1 MIEIVDKLKRGG
13 ASAEPILE
21 EVYSDATDKASAA
34 LGKLE
39 AQAERMKRPV
49 RRAFELLDKDKD
61 KDKRG
66 KVERAALLAHFRDVL
81 GVHWTEAQ
89 QQAVFELS
97 AGAGEPG
104 LVERDYFLEA
114 MAERK
119 QTLKDAA
126 RLSLVGLLRAL
137 RRAQE
142 RVNAG

>member
-1 MIEIVDKLKRGG
+1 MIEVVDKLKRGG

-21 EVYSDATDKASAA
+21 EVYSDATDEASAA

-49 RRAFELLDKDKD
+49 RRAFELLDKD

-104 LVERDYFLEA
+104 LVERDSFLEA

>member
-1 MIEIVDKLKRGG
+1 MIEVVDKLKRGG

-21 EVYSDATDKASAA
+21 EVYSDATDEASAA

-49 RRAFELLDKDKD
+49 RRAFELLDKDK
-61 KDKRG
+61 RG
-66 KVERAALLAHFRDVL
+66 TVERAALLAHFRDVL

-104 LVERDYFLEA
+104 LVERDSFLEA